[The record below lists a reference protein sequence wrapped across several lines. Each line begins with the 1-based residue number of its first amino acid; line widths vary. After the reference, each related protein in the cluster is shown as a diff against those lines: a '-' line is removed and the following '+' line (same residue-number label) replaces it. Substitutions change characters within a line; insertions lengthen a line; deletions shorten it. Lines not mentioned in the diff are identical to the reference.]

1 MNISPLEL
9 YTVHRS
15 EFEKYLEI
23 LLKWNQKIN
32 LTAITQPDEIRELHF
47 IDSLFLI
54 PHIVSRETLLDIGS
68 GNGLPGLAI
77 KIVCPEIQVTLVE
90 SVKKKCDFMKE
101 VVRSLQLKGVTV
113 LHQTL
118 KEGDF
123 IALFDVVV
131 SRAAF
136 KMDQLARLAVPN
148 LKPDGVVI
156 GMKGINVEEEIKN
169 LRSVQMVGYTLPFS
183 GRSRN
188 LLIIHRSK
196 V

>member
-1 MNISPLEL
+1 MNIPPLDLYESHRDQFERYLEL
-9 YTVHRS
+9 
-15 EFEKYLEI
+15 
-23 LLKWNQKIN
+23 LLKWNKKIN
-32 LTAITQPDEIRELHF
+32 LTSIIDPECVKELHF

-77 KIVCPEIQVTLVE
+77 KIVCPEIEVTLVE

-118 KEGDF
+118 KEGDS

-131 SRAAF
+131 SRATF
-136 KMDQLARLAVPN
+136 KMDQLTRLAVPN

-156 GMKGINVEEEIKN
+156 GMKGVNVEEEIKN
-169 LRSVQMVGYTLPFS
+169 LRSVQTVGYTLPFS
-183 GRSRN
+183 GRSKN
-188 LLIIHRSK
+188 LLIIHRPK

>member
-9 YTVHRS
+9 YAAHRS
-15 EFEKYLEI
+15 EFEKYLEL

-32 LTAITQPDEIRELHF
+32 LTAITTPDEIRELHF
-47 IDSLFLI
+47 IDSLFVI
-54 PHIVSRETLLDIGS
+54 PQIVSRETLLDIGS

-77 KIVCPEIQVTLVE
+77 KIVCPEIKITLVE

-101 VVRSLQLKGVTV
+101 VVRSLQLTGVTV

-118 KEGDF
+118 KEGDS

-136 KMDQLARLAVPN
+136 KMDRLTRLAVPN

-156 GMKGINVEEEIKN
+156 GMKGVNVEEEIKN
-169 LRSVQMVGYTLPFS
+169 LRSIQTVGYTLPFS

-188 LLIIHRSK
+188 LLIIHRPK

>member
-1 MNISPLEL
+1 MNIPPLDLYESHRDQFERYLEL
-9 YTVHRS
+9 
-15 EFEKYLEI
+15 
-23 LLKWNQKIN
+23 LLKWNKKIN
-32 LTAITQPDEIRELHF
+32 LTSIIDPECVKELHF

-77 KIVCPEIQVTLVE
+77 KIVCPEIEVTLVE

-118 KEGDF
+118 KEGDS

-136 KMDQLARLAVPN
+136 KMDQLTRLAVPN

-156 GMKGINVEEEIKN
+156 GMKGVNVEEEIKN
-169 LRSVQMVGYTLPFS
+169 LRSVQTVGYTLPFS
-183 GRSRN
+183 GRSKN
-188 LLIIHRSK
+188 LLIIHRPK